1 MVSPRRSPLPLV
13 AQLSELCPPACPFR
27 PRSTPIVPIQLPMG
41 HAPNPAEARQAATDT
56 VRTLREAGHEAYF
69 AGGCV
74 RDELLDRHP
83 TDYDVA
89 TSARPEAIRALFRR
103 TAEVGA
109 AFGVVLVHAGDVTLE
124 VATFRADGP
133 YTDRRRPDH
142 VEFAEAK
149 ADAKRRDFTI
159 NALFLDPLVTE
170 RTLVRGRVIRGQVV
184 DHVGGLDDLEAG
196 LIRAVGDPND
206 RLAEDHLRALR
217 AVRFASR
224 LGFTIDE
231 PTAQAIRAHA
241 SELAGVSRERIGDE
255 LRRMMGDESRAL
267 AAWTLQYLGL
277 DAPLLGEHHQDAA
290 PKTLGRLAGSDGAP
304 PPFATCLAAWAV
316 DRGLIELTQ
325 VAGLVEHWRRALC
338 LSNEERD
345 ALKGT
350 LITLGT
356 LQRAWNGLTVAQQKR
371 TASGAYF
378 TEALRL
384 VNAQDPETMVRLR
397 LHVDQLAATPS
408 GLQPTPLLTGD
419 HLIRAGYAPSS
430 DFATVLA
437 LVYDAQLE
445 DRLSTPELALEMGG
459 ALLRARSAARA
470 AGIDPDDPE
479 REPDPD
485 PGADPDSDLGSGE
498 DPDR

>member
-1 MVSPRRSPLPLV
+1 
-13 AQLSELCPPACPFR
+13 
-27 PRSTPIVPIQLPMG
+27 MG
-41 HAPNPAEARQAATDT
+41 HAPNPAEARKAATET

-89 TSARPEAIRALFRR
+89 TSARPEAIRTLFRR

-109 AFGVVLVHAGDVTLE
+109 AFGVVLVHMGEVTLE

-142 VEFAEAK
+142 VEFAEAQ

-255 LRRMMGDESRAL
+255 LRRMMTDESRAL

-277 DAPLLGEHHQDAA
+277 DAPLLGEHHQDTA
-290 PKTLGRLAGSDGAP
+290 PKTLGRLAGSDGKP
-304 PPFATCLAAWAV
+304 PPFPTCLAAWAI

-325 VAGLVEHWRRALC
+325 VAGLVEHWRKALC

-345 ALKGT
+345 ALKAT
-350 LITLGT
+350 LTTLAT
-356 LQRAWNGLTVAQQKR
+356 LEREWDHLSTARQKR
-371 TASGAYF
+371 AAASPYF

-384 VNAQDPETMVRLR
+384 VNAQNPESMVRIHHR
-397 LHVDQLAATPS
+397 VDELLATPS
-408 GLQPTPLLTGD
+408 GLSPAPLLTGD
-419 HLIRAGYAPSS
+419 HLIQAGHKPSS
-430 DFATVLA
+430 DFAPVLA
-437 LVYDAQLE
+437 AVYDAQLE
-445 DRLSTPELALEMGG
+445 DRLDTPEAALELG
-459 ALLRARSAARA
+459 ARLLQARAAARA
-470 AGIDPDDPE
+470 AGIDPDDPTMP
-479 REPDPD
+479 PDPPLD
-485 PGADPDSDLGSGE
+485 D
-498 DPDR
+498 

>member
-1 MVSPRRSPLPLV
+1 
-13 AQLSELCPPACPFR
+13 
-27 PRSTPIVPIQLPMG
+27 MG
-41 HAPNPAEARQAATDT
+41 HAPNPAEARKAATET

-89 TSARPEAIRALFRR
+89 TSARPEDIRKLFRR

-109 AFGVVLVHAGDVTLE
+109 AFGVVLVHSGEVTLE

-133 YTDRRRPDH
+133 YSDRRRPDH
-142 VEFAEAK
+142 VEFAEAA

-170 RTLVRGRVIRGQVV
+170 RTLVRGRVIRGHVV

-255 LRRMMGDESRAL
+255 LRRMMADESRAL

-290 PKTLGRLAGSDGAP
+290 PKTLGRLAGSDGKP
-304 PPFATCLAAWAV
+304 PPFPTCLAAWAI

-325 VAGLVEHWRRALC
+325 VAGLVEHWRKALC

-350 LITLGT
+350 LTCLAA
-356 LQRAWNGLTVAQQKR
+356 LERAWDRLSVAHQKR
-371 TASGAYF
+371 VAAGAYF

-384 VNAQDPETMVRLR
+384 VNARSPESMVRIHHR
-397 LHVDQLAATPS
+397 VDELAATPS
-408 GLQPTPLLTGD
+408 GIAPPPLLTGD
-419 HLIRAGYAPSS
+419 HLIRARHHPGP
-430 DFATVLA
+430 DFAPVLA
-437 LVYDAQLE
+437 AVYDAQLE
-445 DRLSTPELALEMGG
+445 DRLTSAEEALALG
-459 ALLRARSAARA
+459 ARLLEQRAAARRF
-470 AGIDPDDPE
+470 GFDPDDPDAQ
-479 REPDPD
+479 PTDPPND
-485 PGADPDSDLGSGE
+485 GSG
-498 DPDR
+498 DGSAQTG